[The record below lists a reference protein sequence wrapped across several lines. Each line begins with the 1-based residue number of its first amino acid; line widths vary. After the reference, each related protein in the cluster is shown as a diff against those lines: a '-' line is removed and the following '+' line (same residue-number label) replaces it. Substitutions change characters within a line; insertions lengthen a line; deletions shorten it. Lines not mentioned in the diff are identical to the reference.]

1 MLYHFIF
8 IFFFF
13 FQRMQSVR
21 CLRLEDMNFPGFFF
35 EANGKCNTL
44 DLTLFRNQVHHW
56 TFQRERER
64 ERERQRQRETERE
77 RHTERETYR
86 ERVGHRFIL
95 TDFFFS
101 PPVSLQITAIAS
113 LTRETSAVVPKKLL
127 KKELTYL
134 SFKADFMFIFA
145 AAKASLVIYIKL
157 EVLSDLPWRR

>member
-1 MLYHFIF
+1 MRPTVNVIRWISLCSEIKSITERF
-8 IFFFF
+8 
-13 FQRMQSVR
+13 
-21 CLRLEDMNFPGFFF
+21 
-35 EANGKCNTL
+35 
-44 DLTLFRNQVHHW
+44 
-56 TFQRERER
+56 RER
-64 ERERQRQRETERE
+64 ERERQRETETERDRERETYRERDIQRERHTERDIQRE

-134 SFKADFMFIFA
+134 SFKAHFMFIFA